1 MQKRTKPSLR
11 SRLIEWIL
19 WRIGVK
25 KMFTRT
31 DGLKERVL
39 KSRPKREGPPRS
51 VRRRFHVEET
61 SVQGRPVFTLSRR
74 TGASKNRVLFLHG
87 GAYVYEIMGMQWK
100 LLASLLKRIDVTIV
114 VPLYPLAPE
123 ATVLEALPFAEAVYE
138 GMTAESQRPIALMG
152 DSSGGGMAVA
162 LAQIVR
168 DKGRLLPKSLV
179 LLSPWLDVTCS
190 DPREDQSETLDP
202 ILARPVL
209 RQTGLWYAGQL
220 PPTDPRVSP
229 VFGHLGNLPPMLVFT
244 GTHDL
249 LHPDAL
255 RLRTAL
261 KAEGGT
267 MQLREYRDLLHVW
280 PSMPIPEAGEALDEI
295 AAFLREQTEDRS
307 AEAI

>member
-19 WRIGVK
+19 WRVGVK

-39 KSRPKREGPPRS
+39 KSRPKHAGPPGS

-61 SVQGRPVFTLSRR
+61 SVQGRPVFTISRR
-74 TGASKNRVLFLHG
+74 TGTSQSGTSKSSASEARVLFLHG
-87 GAYVYEIMGMQWK
+87 GAYMYEIMGMQWR
-100 LLASLLKRIDVTIV
+100 LLASLLKRIDATII

-123 ATVLEALPFAEAVYE
+123 ATVEEALPFAEAVYE
-138 GMTAESQRPIALMG
+138 RMTRESQRPIALMG

-162 LAQIVR
+162 LAQVLR
-168 DKGRLLPKSLV
+168 DKGKPLPRSLV

-190 DPREDQSETLDP
+190 DPREEQSEALDP
-202 ILARPVL
+202 VLARPVL
-209 RQTGLWYAGQL
+209 RQAGLWYAGQL

-229 VFGHLGNLPPMLVFT
+229 VFGPLGNLPPMLVFT

-255 RLRTAL
+255 RLQTSV

-267 MQLREYRDLLHVW
+267 VELKEYPDMLHVW
-280 PSMPIPEAGEALDEI
+280 LSMPIPEAGEALDEI
-295 AAFLREQTEDRS
+295 ATSLG
-307 AEAI
+307 